1 MADELSPIEAI
12 MWRVGQTGSLRM
24 TVGAVLIVDRLPDR
38 DTLLERLRF
47 AGDHAERLTQRPG
60 GPASLRS
67 RPSWV
72 RAPFSPE
79 HQLRSLSVSAPGT
92 MRGVLDL
99 VGLLE
104 SVPFDPERSPW
115 DVTLIDGLEDGKA
128 AIFLRA
134 HHVLTDGIGGIRLV
148 GLLLDES
155 AWPKDPLTPP
165 AHSAAQPA
173 PQPRAV
179 PDPVEP
185 RRPGSITFSATLD
198 GPEIVGRA
206 LAGINSARSIDPV
219 ESAVHSVQWALDVA
233 NSVSRQLMVTGGP
246 LTSRP
251 TTRSMLSRFEVVS
264 VEGAR
269 AAALALGGSRNDLL
283 VAAAAAGIGLYH
295 ERLGEHFSELR
306 LATPA
311 STRGSDD
318 AGGNWFAPTRLS
330 VPTAIGRPGPQ
341 FGVVAERLDQARKE
355 PALRV
360 ASALATSFRFLDTVA
375 LGGAPRPGGIGRLRR
390 DRRSR
395 SARATAHL
403 RLADPGRLPVGPSA
417 RLSAE
422 HLGAGQRGSPRHRD
436 RTRFE
441 RDPSPCRLGRIA
453 DGSVQWLR
461 NVGRRHGRRRR
472 SSGD

>member
-38 DTLLERLRF
+38 DALLERLRF

-92 MRGVLDL
+92 MREVLDL

-165 AHSAAQPA
+165 APRPPSPPPSHA
-173 PQPRAV
+173 PFP
-179 PDPVEP
+179 
-185 RRPGSITFSATLD
+185 I
-198 GPEIVGRA
+198 
-206 LAGINSARSIDPV
+206 RS
-219 ESAVHSVQWALDVA
+219 SHGALDR
-233 NSVSRQLMVTGGP
+233 SRSRQRSTVPRSSAGP
-246 LTSRP
+246 SRGS
-251 TTRSMLSRFEVVS
+251 TR
-264 VEGAR
+264 R
-269 AAALALGGSRNDLL
+269 A
-283 VAAAAAGIGLYH
+283 
-295 ERLGEHFSELR
+295 
-306 LATPA
+306 A
-311 STRGSDD
+311 STRS
-318 AGGNWFAPTRLS
+318 S
-330 VPTAIGRPGPQ
+330 
-341 FGVVAERLDQARKE
+341 
-355 PALRV
+355 
-360 ASALATSFRFLDTVA
+360 
-375 LGGAPRPGGIGRLRR
+375 
-390 DRRSR
+390 RRSTACSGR
-395 SARATAHL
+395 STW
-403 RLADPGRLPVGPSA
+403 
-417 RLSAE
+417 
-422 HLGAGQRGSPRHRD
+422 
-436 RTRFE
+436 RTRCP
-441 RDPSPCRLGRIA
+441 D
-453 DGSVQWLR
+453 
-461 NVGRRHGRRRR
+461 
-472 SSGD
+472 SSW